1 MSKKLSIIIPTY
13 KREKILCQTIE
24 SVISELNKSNLK
36 EGEYEFIIVDQTKEH
51 TNEVC
56 TYLNGLTDY
65 PYINYVYESVANL
78 PNARNIGLSYAT
90 GEIILFLDDDVV
102 LHSGFFDIMLN
113 DYKEHPDVS
122 SVVGNAI
129 LKNES
134 GENIL
139 LESESKVKKMLR
151 NFLTRIFCGNKASVI
166 TNFGLLFSNRENKTK
181 ASYAES
187 GRGCLMSFTSVVLRE
202 LGGFDKNYQG
212 NAIREESDLFKRMKD
227 AGKKVFF
234 DPSIIVDHIMANTG
248 GCRAEQS
255 AAYWQT
261 FLNNQIYFYRKN
273 FNFSNWYI
281 RCLLIMSIKQIKKQG
296 HDVNTLF
303 TNAYNRS
310 KELLGR

>member
-24 SVISELNKSNLK
+24 SVISELGKSNLV
-36 EGEYEFIIVDQTKEH
+36 EDDYEFIIVDQTKEH
-51 TNEVC
+51 TEEVC
-56 TYLNGLTDY
+56 TYLNGLADY

-78 PNARNIGLSYAT
+78 PNARNVGLSHAT

-102 LHSGFFDIMLN
+102 LHSGFFGTLMN
-113 DYKEHPDVS
+113 DYMEHPEVS

-139 LESESKVKKMLR
+139 LQSESGAKKIVR
-151 NFLTRIFCGNKASVI
+151 NCLTRVFCGKKASVI
-166 TNFGLLFSNRENKTK
+166 TRFGLLLSNRENSTGPT
-181 ASYAES
+181 YAES
-187 GRGCLMSFTSVVLRE
+187 GRGCLMSFTRDVLSE
-202 LGGFDKNYQG
+202 TGGFDKNYQG
-212 NAIREESDLFKRMKD
+212 NALREESDLFKRLKD

-234 DPSIIVDHIMANTG
+234 DPSLVVDHIMANIG

-255 AAYWQT
+255 VAYWQT
-261 FLNNQIYFYRKN
+261 FFNNQVYFYRKN
-273 FNFSNWYI
+273 FGFSNWYI
-281 RCLLIMSIKQIKKQG
+281 RCLLSMNIRQIRKQG
-296 HDVNTLF
+296 HDVDTLF

-310 KELLGR
+310 KDLLGR